1 MSAPGMKD
9 ARTLPARARRRHR
22 TLVPRRCRHG
32 LLSWP
37 RQVFDRFPMRSIL
50 ITGAASGIGA
60 GIAHALAAAGDHVI
74 VSDLGLDGAEAV
86 AADIRGNGG
95 SAEAV
100 ALDVT
105 SDDSVAAALATIG
118 RPVDVLVNNAGLQHV
133 SPLEGFP
140 MAKWDFLVQVMLV
153 GVARL
158 TRAVLPGMRERGFG
172 RIVNIGSI
180 HALVASPYK
189 SAYVAAKHG
198 LVGFSKVIALETADT
213 DITINTI
220 CPSYVKTPLVDRQI
234 ADQARTR
241 GISEADVV
249 SQVMLR
255 PMPKGVFIGMDEL
268 AGTTAFLVSPAARN
282 MTGQTLVLDGGWT
295 VQ

>member
-1 MSAPGMKD
+1 
-9 ARTLPARARRRHR
+9 
-22 TLVPRRCRHG
+22 
-32 LLSWP
+32 
-37 RQVFDRFPMRSIL
+37 MRSIL

-60 GIAHALAAAGDHVI
+60 GIAHALAAEGHHII
-74 VSDLGLDGAEAV
+74 VSDLSLDGAEAV
-86 AADIRGNGG
+86 AADIRSQGR

-105 SDDSVAAALATIG
+105 SDDSVAAALAAVS
-118 RPVDVLVNNAGLQHV
+118 RPVEVLVNNAGLQHV
-133 SPLEGFP
+133 SPLEEFP
-140 MAKWDFLVQVMLV
+140 IEKWDFLVQVMLV

-198 LVGFSKVIALETADT
+198 LVGFSKVLALETADT
-213 DITINTI
+213 DITINTV
-220 CPSYVKTPLVDRQI
+220 CPSYVKTPLVDKQI

-249 SQVMLR
+249 SQVMLK
-255 PMPKGVFIGMDEL
+255 PMPKGVFIGLDEL
-268 AGTTAFLVSPAARN
+268 AGITAFLTSPAARN
-282 MTGQTLVLDGGWT
+282 ITGQTIVVDGGWT

>member
-1 MSAPGMKD
+1 MQQTH
-9 ARTLPARARRRHR
+9 TL
-22 TLVPRRCRHG
+22 
-32 LLSWP
+32 
-37 RQVFDRFPMRSIL
+37 L

-60 GIAHALAAAGDHVI
+60 GIAAQLAEAGRHVI
-74 VSDLGLDGAEAV
+74 VSDLNLDAAETV
-86 AADIRGNGG
+86 ATQIRAAGG

-105 SDDSVAAALATIG
+105 SQDSIDAALAAVS

-133 SPLEGFP
+133 SPLEDFP
-140 MAKWDFLVQVMLV
+140 IEKWDFLVQVMLV

-158 TRAVLPGMRERGFG
+158 TRAVMPGMRERGFG

-213 DITINTI
+213 DITINTV
-220 CPSYVKTPLVDRQI
+220 CPSYVKTPLVDKQI

-241 GISEADVV
+241 GIPEADVIKE
-249 SQVMLR
+249 VMLK
-255 PMPKGVFIGMDEL
+255 PMPKGVF
-268 AGTTAFLVSPAARN
+268 T
-282 MTGQTLVLDGGWT
+282 
-295 VQ
+295 